1 MRKIMSELTQQP
13 VQAEKVATKNI
24 VIKKHQ
30 LPPLQY
36 DYAALEPTIDARTM
50 ILHHDNH
57 HGGYVKKLNEA
68 LEKFPEFQDK
78 SAAWLLCNLDQLPS
92 SIKTA
97 VHNNA
102 GGHVNH
108 SMFWRAMKPSG
119 ANEPKGPLRDAI
131 NRDFGGFA
139 EFKKCFEDEGAK
151 VFGSGW
157 VWLVCSLKNGANMQV
172 TTTTG
177 HDNPLMQNL
186 LPVLLN
192 DVWEHAYYLRYENRR
207 PDYLKAWW
215 AIVDWEEASACFE
228 KRSQS
233 VNEILTVENER
244 FLAT

>member
-1 MRKIMSELTQQP
+1 MSELTIQP
-13 VQAEKVATKNI
+13 VVAEKANEATQAL
-24 VIKKHQ
+24 KKHQ
-30 LPPLQY
+30 LPPLKY

-68 LEKFPEFQDK
+68 LEKFPEFQNK

-102 GGHVNH
+102 GGHINH
-108 SMFWRAMKPSG
+108 SMFWRAIKPSG
-119 ANEPKGPLRDAI
+119 SNEPKGVLRDAI
-131 NRDFGGFA
+131 NRDFGSMTD
-139 EFKKCFEDEGAK
+139 FKKVFEEEGAK

-157 VWLVCSLKNGANMQV
+157 VWLVCSLKNGANLQV
-172 TTTTG
+172 ITTTG

-215 AIVDWEEASACFE
+215 AVVDWDQASTNFE
-228 KRSQS
+228 KKSQS
-233 VNEILTVENER
+233 VNEILTAEDEL
-244 FLAT
+244 FLAA